1 MIAITDIILA
11 LGGLIAG
18 FISGRLSKQTRTP
31 ERDPS
36 ACTCGHYR
44 GMHTDGRGKCQ
55 DRRGANHAGIS
66 CGCQLWDGPERP
78 EDILRD
84 FQP

>member
-18 FISGRLSKQTRTP
+18 FIGGRLSKTTTTP
-31 ERDPS
+31 ERDPN

-44 GMHTDGRGKCQ
+44 GMHTKGRGECNGRMGPNGNGVRCRCQ
-55 DRRGANHAGIS
+55 I
-66 CGCQLWDGPERP
+66 WDGPERP
-78 EDILRD
+78 EDIIRG
-84 FQP
+84 FSE